1 MVQQQVTILQ
11 LNRKKVIT
19 SDTVKNVISMC
30 YVSTHMP
37 CNIWLM
43 NSHSKSNQE
52 VCHKAETKK
61 KKKEMCCYSHM
72 QAEIGVWF
80 SLHFELASL
89 LTAAEKGFQEL
100 KHLLTVVSGSLVCQ
114 WWIELATSV
123 PLVCTS
129 GSTLTA
135 WCINVEQY
143 GD

>member
-1 MVQQQVTILQ
+1 
-11 LNRKKVIT
+11 
-19 SDTVKNVISMC
+19 
-30 YVSTHMP
+30 
-37 CNIWLM
+37 
-43 NSHSKSNQE
+43 
-52 VCHKAETKK
+52 
-61 KKKEMCCYSHM
+61 MCCYSHM

-100 KHLLTVVSGSLVCQ
+100 NHLLTVVSGSLVCQ